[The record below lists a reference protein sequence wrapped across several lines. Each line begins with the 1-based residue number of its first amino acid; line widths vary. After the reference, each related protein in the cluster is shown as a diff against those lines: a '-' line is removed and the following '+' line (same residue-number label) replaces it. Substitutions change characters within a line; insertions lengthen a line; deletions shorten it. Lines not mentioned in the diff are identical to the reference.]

1 MAESE
6 KTFSKTIPPPV
17 AGWNTK
23 DPISQMNE
31 LFSPGI
37 ENYFPGNGVVAL
49 RNGYTQHVKTAIANG
64 YYHLNEY
71 VNNAGSHA
79 LIAISA
85 LGALYN
91 VTTAGA
97 GTAITGGFATQ
108 SSENYSVNFRGR
120 LYCKGYNQ
128 GANSDMLSTDGS
140 AATQPA
146 FTGPGGDDRD
156 LWRLATYK
164 GRLYALTISD
174 ASMYYGGLDAI
185 TGVMTQFD
193 WQSLL
198 SLGGKPWYIGG
209 FSMTGGDISQ
219 EYFCMISE
227 QGEVYIYEGDYPGAG
242 NWAVASHFFI
252 PAPVGRQ
259 SFFKWGTDIVIV
271 TYEGLVS
278 LKEYIGTKS
287 GEEYTYLSDNIASAF
302 KEQIEDSV
310 TSVTTNLLTG
320 LVYPKGQYLLINFI
334 HISLSLEVTST
345 QYVMNTQTRAWTK
358 FTGQNGL
365 AWSLLNNAL
374 YWGGQVASGG
384 DAYVALADNGYK
396 DVNPSDSSLTL
407 TRTTKLRFAFNYL
420 DQPHQ
425 TKILTECV
433 PIVYESENLD
443 LTLNADVD
451 YSDTTATSA
460 NTTTGDTSYKLYSNV
475 RCGLKADPGKA
486 VSIRLD
492 GTATNK
498 RRSIQAVEVFWK
510 DGGIR

>member
-17 AGWNTK
+17 LGWNTK

-37 ENYFPGNGVVAL
+37 ENYFPGNGTVSL
-49 RNGYTQHVKTAIANG
+49 RNGYTKHVISATAG
-64 YYHLNEY
+64 TFVHLAEY
-71 VNNAGSHA
+71 VNNAGSHF
-79 LIAISA
+79 LIGFAS
-85 LGALYN
+85 LGSQYN
-91 VTTAGA
+91 VTSAGA
-97 GTAITGGFATQ
+97 GTALTGAVSITAT
-108 SSENYSVNFRGR
+108 EFYTVNYRG
-120 LYCKGYNQ
+120 LLFIKGYNTL
-128 GANSDMLSTDGS
+128 GNPDMYYTDGTNLT
-140 AATQPA
+140 AAA
-146 FTGPGGDDRD
+146 FTGPGGDDKD
-156 LWRLATYK
+156 LWRLTTYK

-174 ASMYYGGLDAI
+174 ASMWYAGLDSI
-185 TGVMTQFD
+185 TGAMTQFD
-193 WQSLL
+193 FQSLL
-198 SLGGKPWYIGG
+198 TLGGKPWYIGT

-252 PAPVGRQ
+252 PAPVGRK
-259 SFFKWGTDIVIV
+259 SFFNWRSDILII
-271 TYEGLVS
+271 TYDGLVS
-278 LKEYIGTKS
+278 LREYIGTPA
-287 GEEYTYLSDNIASAF
+287 GEDYVFLSDNIASEF
-302 KEQIEDSV
+302 KSAVADVASSANQIQ
-310 TSVTTNLLTG
+310 G
-320 LVYPKGQYLLINFI
+320 IVYPRGQYLLVNFYD
-334 HISLSLEVTST
+334 SLFNPF
-345 QYVMNTQTRAWTK
+345 QFVMNTQTRGWTK
-358 FTGQNGL
+358 FTGQK
-365 AWSLLNNAL
+365 AACWSLLNNRL
-374 YWGGQVASGG
+374 YFGGTSQAAVSPKLC
-384 DAYVALADNGYK
+384 VSLADNGAF
-396 DVNPSDSSLTL
+396 DQNPDDDSVI

-492 GTATNK
+492 GTATTK